1 MVRCHPRRICSGRV
15 VLRKAMDTGVG
26 VGAEAEAGVVEGDGA
41 AAEVEAEVAEAVME
55 ADAGVDIE
63 RFSRLGRRKFG
74 PDDPCKRLEPM
85 SLEHVL
91 TSIHNSL
98 NI

>member
-1 MVRCHPRRICSGRV
+1 MARCHPRRICSGRV
-15 VLRKAMDTGVG
+15 ALRKVMDTGVG
-26 VGAEAEAGVVEGDGA
+26 AGAEAGVVEGDGA
-41 AAEVEAEVAEAVME
+41 AAEVEAEAEVAEAVME

-85 SLEHVL
+85 SLKSMYL
-91 TSIHNSL
+91 RLFTTR
-98 NI
+98 